1 MCMCSK
7 KWGGGGRGGSSP
19 CPPRFSATEFCP
31 SCNLYRHSGAQDTKT
46 LEVQARRCEVETEL
60 KSLCM
65 AVSHMETDITRL
77 QKDMA
82 AVGKSFYSRDQM
94 CIILVHAMKKM
105 LLLLLRSSLHHW

>member
-1 MCMCSK
+1 M
-7 KWGGGGRGGSSP
+7 GAQAP
-19 CPPRFSATEFCP
+19 CPLPSRFSATECCP

-82 AVGKSFYSRDQM
+82 AVGKSRDQM